1 MQWIRTH
8 LTIVICSAVSL
19 VSIVL
24 IVLGI
29 VLCDVSEVMGRDSSL
44 VQSLSAGRLRPV
56 NQRVIDHQRA
66 ILDNNIR
73 QVDATFKKLAE
84 LGTHEPL
91 HEGLFPQR
99 ADDAVPFKF
108 QERFVKAQKQMLET
122 LNARDQPTPEE
133 IADEEAE
140 MEAQRAREESMEK
153 LGRFDDKEERKG
165 GLRGTGD
172 LRFSYRRPSRS
183 GGRRDEDQ
191 QADMTPEELAAEIPQ
206 VRLSIRQARSIYCY
220 ANKDSFD
227 QRLVVVEF
235 ERPPPIDEFWYAQM
249 SLWIQQDVVQ
259 ALAGLNNRIADGLKS
274 RGEDPWVGNLPVK
287 HLQRFIVGGYLPPQ
301 GGADDSAAHGRRR
314 RSSGSA
320 AGDMA
325 FTQRSGTKDV
335 DVIRFSLEL
344 LVEARMLPS
353 VIDEICKAG
362 FYTPLLVEYEAK
374 PPTTS
379 LWGYIYG
386 SDPAI
391 EVDLQFE
398 GCFLR
403 DKYDKWMPESVKVA
417 IREGRAVGQGTSSP
431 TEGKR
436 RSGYR
441 RQDGPPADLEEDFS
455 EFLR

>member
-1 MQWIRTH
+1 M
-8 LTIVICSAVSL
+8 
-19 VSIVL
+19 
-24 IVLGI
+24 
-29 VLCDVSEVMGRDSSL
+29 E
-44 VQSLSAGRLRPV
+44 
-56 NQRVIDHQRA
+56 
-66 ILDNNIR
+66 
-73 QVDATFKKLAE
+73 E
-84 LGTHEPL
+84 LG
-91 HEGLFPQR
+91 LFGK
-99 ADDAVPFKF
+99 DA
-108 QERFVKAQKQMLET
+108 
-122 LNARDQPTPEE
+122 
-133 IADEEAE
+133 
-140 MEAQRAREESMEK
+140 EK
-153 LGRFDDKEERKG
+153 KG
-165 GLRGTGD
+165 GRPETGG
-172 LRFSYRRPSRS
+172 RQFSYYPRPSRS

-206 VRLSIRQARSIYCY
+206 VRLSIRRARNIYCY
-220 ANKDSFD
+220 ANQDSFD
-227 QRLVVVEF
+227 QRSVVVDF
-235 ERPPPIDEFWYAQM
+235 ERMPPDNDEFWYAQM

-301 GGADDSAAHGRRR
+301 GGADDSAAHGRRG

-335 DVIRFSLEL
+335 DVVRFSLGL

-379 LWGYIYG
+379 LRGYIYG

-403 DKYDKWMPESVKVA
+403 DKYDKWMPESVKDA
-417 IREGRAVGQGTSSP
+417 IREGRAVGQGTASP
-431 TEGKR
+431 TEGR
-436 RSGYR
+436 RRPTYR
-441 RQDGPPADLEEDFS
+441 RRDEPPADLEEDFPG
-455 EFLR
+455 FPG